1 MRPLGKRGRGNR
13 QSPPRSAS
21 PRFAREGDLRGPRP
35 PNPSP
40 EVGGCRPSPGGRVG
54 FTLVELL
61 LAMSLTILVG
71 GVMYL
76 LQSQGLS
83 TVAKGTTRL
92 TLQSELRRKMERL
105 VADLRCAKE
114 VLEISSDSIKISR
127 FPDRQEDEDE
137 TPTPIIIT
145 YQLEKKG
152 NRCVFLRAERGE
164 EPREVLSADHIDEAI
179 FYPFYEEEASVGG
192 PAFHPFD
199 VRENDSGQRS
209 RITFIRIRMQ
219 VRQNR
224 EFLTLATSVTLRT
237 PHSRLLQPNWH
248 FR

>member
-1 MRPLGKRGRGNR
+1 MIRNR
-13 QSPPRSAS
+13 LA
-21 PRFAREGDLRGPRP
+21 
-35 PNPSP
+35 
-40 EVGGCRPSPGGRVG
+40 

-105 VADLRCAKE
+105 VTDLRCAKE

-127 FPDRQEDEDE
+127 FPNYQEEEDE
-137 TPTPIIIT
+137 TPAPIIVT
-145 YQLEKKG
+145 YQLEKSG
-152 NRCVFLRAERGE
+152 NRCTLLRAERGE
-164 EPREVLSADHIDEAI
+164 DPRELMSAEHIESSI
-179 FYPFYEEEASVGG
+179 FYPFYEEITPDAG
-192 PAFHPFD
+192 PIFYPFNM
-199 VRENDSGQRS
+199 VENDSGQRS
-209 RITFIRIRMQ
+209 RITFIRIRIK
-219 VRQNR
+219 VRQSR
-224 EFLTLATSVTLRT
+224 EFLTLATSVTLRA
-237 PHSRLLQPNWH
+237 PHSRLLQPSWH